1 MEGGRNESSTITL
14 WDGKAEHGSPERTGS
29 LGTEKEG
36 KMIQNEKTRMAVNRI
51 LSFVVGGL
59 LVYVVLT
66 MTVVSGIKKQ
76 NEQLAKQLDTSQY
89 EAGRLL
95 ADAKAQFEQR
105 DFAKVMVTVTDLL
118 DKRPGSPQAA
128 EAKGLYE
135 EAKLAMATD
144 NANWEAAM
152 GGIRDKWAQEMT
164 AQLRAQSEK
173 TRLEMEKGLDDT
185 LNKEWE
191 KMKEQ
196 VRVEWTKQQS

>member
-1 MEGGRNESSTITL
+1 MGPLG
-14 WDGKAEHGSPERTGS
+14 DGKSGHGSPERTGS
-29 LGTEKEG
+29 LDTEKEG
-36 KMIQNEKTRMAVNRI
+36 KMIQNEKARMAVNRI
-51 LSFVVGGL
+51 LSFLVGGL

-66 MTVVSGIKKQ
+66 LTVVSGVKRQ

-89 EAGRLL
+89 EPSRLL
-95 ADAKAQFEQR
+95 ADAKAQFADR
-105 DFAKVMVTVTDLL
+105 DFAKVMLTATDLL
-118 DKRPGSPQAA
+118 DKRPGSSQAA

-135 EAKLAMATD
+135 NAKLAMAAD
-144 NANWEAAM
+144 NANWEAAVS
-152 GGIRDKWAQEMT
+152 GIRDKWAQEMT